1 MAEPVRGARKSKR
14 ARGGWGYARAGALIP
29 LLFCFCWTC
38 SAQTTRTEADAP
50 QAHPVTLDG
59 KTIFEFRLPFR
70 GVSPEERAS
79 LVSARIKKCADD
91 RSIPTTT
98 VTVNETGI
106 SSDIMAGDLFIT
118 GVLDD
123 DAQIQGTT
131 RQALAAER
139 LLKIRSAIEE
149 YRHNYSI
156 RRIIVGV
163 LSAVAATLVVV
174 AILIVGSRFFR
185 RIRTAV
191 VDWARQQITSSKLKA
206 LSWIGADQVQGV
218 LGGVFNFLR
227 FAMLLIVL
235 YIYAQSVLSFL
246 PWTQGLASRLL
257 SLSVAPVK
265 VLTTE
270 LWEQI
275 PKLFFIAVVA
285 IVTAYILKSM
295 RVFFRAIETKKITFQ
310 NFYPDWAQPTY
321 KVLRLLVIAFAVMIA
336 YPYIPGSS
344 SEAFKGISI
353 FLGILFSLGSTSLI
367 ANIVAG
373 TMLTYMRAFKE
384 GDRVKIGE
392 YTGDVLR
399 TRLQV
404 THLRT
409 VKNEEVVVPNSVVI
423 SGQILNYSSQAH
435 DGGLILHTSVTIGYD
450 TPWRQIHALL
460 LMAAE
465 RTQGLLREPPP
476 FVLQRSLDDFYV
488 NYELN
493 VYTDTPQQMLGL
505 YSDLH
510 QNIQDAFNE
519 YGVQIMSPNYI
530 ADRAAPT
537 FVPKERWYAAPAKSF
552 FRNQETKAQ
561 DAEHV
566 TSDDIRASLTDDGQ
580 QPTQT

>member
-1 MAEPVRGARKSKR
+1 MTTPKQLNRVIGRR
-14 ARGGWGYARAGALIP
+14 GYARAGAPIAFLI
-29 LLFCFCWTC
+29 CFCWTC
-38 SAQTTRTEADAP
+38 AAQSTGSEAPGP
-50 QAHPVTLDG
+50 QSYPVTLDG
-59 KTIFEFRLPFR
+59 KTIFELRLPFR

-79 LVSARIKKCADD
+79 LISARIKKCAED
-91 RSIPTTT
+91 RSIPTNAI
-98 VTVNETGI
+98 TVNETGI
-106 SSDIMAGDLFIT
+106 SSDIMADDLFIT

-123 DAQIQGTT
+123 DAQIHGTT
-131 RQALAAER
+131 RQELATER

-156 RRIIVGV
+156 RRIIIGI
-163 LSAVAATLVVV
+163 LSALAATLVLIV
-174 AILIVGSRFFR
+174 ILIIGSRFFR

-191 VDWARQQITSSKLKA
+191 VDWTGQLITSSKLKA
-206 LSWIGADQVQGV
+206 LAWIGTDQINGV
-218 LGGVFNFLR
+218 LGGVFNVLR
-227 FAMLLIVL
+227 FALLLIVL
-235 YIYAQSVLSFL
+235 YIYAQAVLSFL
-246 PWTQGLASRLL
+246 PWTQRFASQLL
-257 SLSVAPVK
+257 SLSLTPVK
-265 VLTTE
+265 ILASEV
-270 LWEQI
+270 WEQI

-295 RVFFRAIETKKITFQ
+295 RVFFRAIETNKITFQ
-310 NFYPDWAQPTY
+310 NFYPDWARPTY
-321 KVLRLLVIAFAVMIA
+321 KVLRLLVIVFAVMIA

-353 FLGILFSLGSTSLI
+353 FLGILFSLGSTSMI
-367 ANIVAG
+367 SNIVAG

-404 THLRT
+404 THLLT
-409 VKNEEVVVPNSVVI
+409 VKNEEVIVPNSVVI
-423 SGQILNYSSQAH
+423 SGHILNYSSQAH

-465 RTQGLLREPPP
+465 KTQGLLREPPP

-493 VYTDTPQQMLGL
+493 VYTDTPQQMLRL

-510 QNIQDAFNE
+510 QNIQDAFNKGGIE
-519 YGVQIMSPNYI
+519 INSPHYASIRDGNRIAVPDQYI
-530 ADRAAPT
+530 AKDYQEPG
-537 FVPKERWYAAPAKSF
+537 FHIS
-552 FRNQETKAQ
+552 ETKNS
-561 DAEHV
+561 V
-566 TSDDIRASLTDDGQ
+566 ISGK
-580 QPTQT
+580 